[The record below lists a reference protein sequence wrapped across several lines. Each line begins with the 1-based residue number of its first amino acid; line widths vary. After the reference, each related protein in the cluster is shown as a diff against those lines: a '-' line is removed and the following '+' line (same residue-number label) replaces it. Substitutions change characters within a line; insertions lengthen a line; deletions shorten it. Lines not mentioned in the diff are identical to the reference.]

1 MRQIF
6 LTSMVILLLTGCS
19 QVPKKLEGN
28 KLMALNNFW
37 DMIGGKKTPEE
48 VKSESTKE

>member
-19 QVPKKLEGN
+19 QVPKKLEGTN
-28 KLMALNNFW
+28 LMALNNFW